1 MSHPLCVKRGL
12 PLKYLFH
19 FSANCTLNFSSIAVF
34 ILFMT
39 PKQTGKKAEGRTR
52 DRFDMADPEDEI
64 SMADRFHGPDLFEL
78 SKKDAGGNQTHES

>member
-1 MSHPLCVKRGL
+1 M
-12 PLKYLFH
+12 
-19 FSANCTLNFSSIAVF
+19 I
-34 ILFMT
+34 

-64 SMADRFHGPDLFEL
+64 SMVDRFHGPDLFEF